1 MKQDITSLRNTINKI
16 EEKNETVNNMM
27 KNKIDNLANRWDERV
42 KEMDACINEL
52 MQYEEKRQKKERR
65 KNLIIKSSDIE
76 AKKKITWMRK

>member
-65 KNLIIKSSDIE
+65 MNLIIKSPDIE
-76 AKKKITWMRK
+76 AKKKTT